1 MIEQFK
7 VDQFGVVISGR
18 LDRHVDQFIDLKLD
32 IVQVPFHI

>member
-7 VDQFGVVISGR
+7 VDQFGVVISGK
-18 LDRHVDQFIDLKLD
+18 LDKYVDQLLDLKLD